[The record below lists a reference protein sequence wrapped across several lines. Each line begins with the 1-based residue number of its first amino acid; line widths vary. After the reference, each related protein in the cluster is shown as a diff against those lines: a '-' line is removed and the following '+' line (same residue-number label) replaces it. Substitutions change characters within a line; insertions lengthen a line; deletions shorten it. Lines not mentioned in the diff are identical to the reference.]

1 MVNDD
6 DDVDDDYIPLI
17 LEFGDASKSN
27 FVVSND

>member
-17 LEFGDASKSN
+17 LEFGDAFKSN